1 MEREETD
8 TVGCIEQKGRV
19 KIERNEFILQSY
31 KKYKLER

>member
-8 TVGCIEQKGRV
+8 TVGCIKQERRV
-19 KIERNEFILQSY
+19 KIERNDFILQPY